1 MAAVRLCVGWLV
13 QCGVSELKVIFFFFF
28 TSRLCVCA
36 CETLCVYVSISVFAV
51 HESTQDLDS
60 ICTLTA
66 QINVFFFS
74 LALH

>member
-13 QCGVSELKVIFFFFF
+13 RCGVSELKVIFFFFSPVDF
-28 TSRLCVCA
+28 VSVPVRLC
-36 CETLCVYVSISVFAV
+36 VSISVFAV